1 MYAPRNTPPK
11 IIEKLYTETHK
22 ATEAPD
28 VRSAAA
34 QQGVDLEVK
43 GPLALAEFQR
53 IDMAKWQRTIRES
66 NIVLE

>member
-1 MYAPRNTPPK
+1 MR
-11 IIEKLYTETHK
+11 K

-28 VRSAAA
+28 VQSAAA
-34 QQGVDLEVK
+34 QEGVELEVK
-43 GPLALAEFQR
+43 GPRALAEFQR